1 MTTEEWRLQGAE
13 PGLRA
18 GPISPGRAGIVGTVL
33 GLSLAVLAGCGDR
46 DEPGGLTKQGVAFG
60 DVPEPIRDAAR
71 KALSP
76 GVKLDE
82 AWKNL
87 DGQGKLHSYELRGKN
102 AADGK
107 IREVRVSLT
116 GEILESE

>member
-1 MTTEEWRLQGAE
+1 MIIEADPLGA
-13 PGLRA
+13 PRSC
-18 GPISPGRAGIVGTVL
+18 PSRSPRRSRRTLLALAVSCAVAVL
-33 GLSLAVLAGCGDR
+33 GGCGEH
-46 DEPGGLTKQGVAFG
+46 DEPAGLTKQAVAFD
-60 DVPEPIRDAAR
+60 DVPEPVRDAAR
-71 KALSP
+71 KAVP

-87 DGQGKLHSYELRGKN
+87 DGQGKLHSYEIRGKN
-102 AADGK
+102 PADGK

>member
-1 MTTEEWRLQGAE
+1 MGGA
-13 PGLRA
+13 A
-18 GPISPGRAGIVGTVL
+18 TVL
-33 GLSLAVLAGCGDR
+33 GIMLSVLAGCGEHA
-46 DEPGGLTKQGVAFG
+46 EPPGLTKQAVGFG
-60 DVPEPIRDAAR
+60 EVPEPIRNAAR
-71 KALSP
+71 KALP
-76 GVKLDE
+76 AGVKLDE

-87 DGQGKLHSYELRGKN
+87 DGQGKLHSYELRGRN